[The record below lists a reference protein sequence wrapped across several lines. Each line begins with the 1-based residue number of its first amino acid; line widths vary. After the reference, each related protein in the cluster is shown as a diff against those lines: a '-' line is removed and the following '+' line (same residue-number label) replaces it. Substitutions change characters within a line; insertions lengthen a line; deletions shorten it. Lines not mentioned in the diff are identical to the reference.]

1 MTDDVLAL
9 LHGMQMRRFGVGDEL
24 LAEGA
29 NSGTI
34 FVLAEGAVEI
44 RKGDMTVATV
54 RERGSFLGEISALL
68 GSGHTASVVASEP
81 TTAYV
86 IPDAANTIEQRP
98 ALALAIARLLARRL
112 HAVTTYLADIKR
124 QYGGEDG
131 HLGLMDEVL
140 SELLTLRVSP
150 VAPGSDREDVPDY

>member
-1 MTDDVLAL
+1 MTDDVLSL
-9 LHGMQMRRFGVGDEL
+9 LDGLLTQRFDAGEVL

-44 RKGDMTVATV
+44 RKGDLTVATV

-68 GSGHTASVVASEP
+68 GSGHTASVVAAEP
-81 TTAYV
+81 TSVYV
-86 IPDAANTIEQRP
+86 IRDAAHAIEQRP

-124 QYGGEDG
+124 QYGGEEG
-131 HLGLMDEVL
+131 HLGVMDQVL

-150 VAPGSDREDVPDY
+150 VAPGSAREDVPDY